1 MRLALHTDYSLRVL
15 MYLSGCDSR
24 ATVLEISNFYG
35 ISRDHVA
42 KVVQRLA
49 RLGYIRSLRGVG
61 GGVELAKSANKIR
74 IGEVISDIE
83 GNVHLL
89 ECVGSEENICVIQPG
104 CKLRGVLA
112 EAERIQMQ
120 YLNKVK
126 LSDVVKKGQS
136 LVSLTIPTQ

>member
-24 ATVLEISNFYG
+24 ATVVEIATFYG

-61 GGVELAKSANKIR
+61 GGVELAKPADKIR
-74 IGEVISDIE
+74 IGNVISDVE

-89 ECVGSEENICVIQPG
+89 DCIASEEEVCVIQPG

-120 YLNKVK
+120 YLNSVK
-126 LSDVVKKGQS
+126 LRDVVRSGQS
-136 LVSLTIPTQ
+136 LVSLTAPS